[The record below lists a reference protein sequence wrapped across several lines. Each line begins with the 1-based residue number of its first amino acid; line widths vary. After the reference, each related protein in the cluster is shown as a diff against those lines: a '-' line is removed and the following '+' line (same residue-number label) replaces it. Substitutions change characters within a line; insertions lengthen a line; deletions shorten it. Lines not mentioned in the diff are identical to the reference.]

1 MPLASI
7 PSPSQGVWYLGFVP
21 IRAYALCIV
30 LGVIVAVWLSERR
43 WRARGGEAGT
53 IVDIA
58 VPAVIFGLI
67 GGRLYHVITD
77 WQTYFGSR
85 AIKEPYQAL
94 FIWEGGLGIWGAI
107 ALGGVGVWWS
117 VRRRGIS
124 MSAVADTVAP
134 GIAFAQAIGRWGN
147 WFNQE
152 LYGGPTTLPWGLEID
167 VDHGGEPGVLYHPT
181 FLYESIWDLA
191 LGFVLLFAGRR
202 FALHYG
208 RLFALYVAGYT
219 LGRFWIE
226 GLRIDPVGGVDHAVT
241 LLGLRINQW
250 TSIVLFL
257 GALVYLYVTRNK
269 DSVEIVV
276 PPTATYAGPSES
288 GDSETA
294 SSEGDTSASAS
305 DPDSAPSDPSDPDSA
320 SDPAAGSGAAEAA
333 SKSGDAASEGGDGA
347 KETSAAAAET
357 SAADAEAS
365 AAADEDAEA
374 EAPGDGKPA
383 AVSSAA
389 AETPVAE
396 APVAKAS
403 AAETSAAETPAAE
416 DDGTPAES
424 ARAAGD
430 QPSEDV
436 RASDDPAESAPA
448 EDDRVDA
455 DRAEGDVPDP
465 DAVKKEKN
473 SR

>member
-7 PSPSQGVWYLGFVP
+7 PSPSQGVWYLGIIP

-43 WRARGGEAGT
+43 WQARGGQKGT

-85 AIKEPYQAL
+85 AIKEPIQAL

-107 ALGGVGVWWS
+107 SLGALGVWFA
-117 VRRRGIS
+117 VRKRGIS

-152 LYGGPTTLPWGLEID
+152 LYGSPTTLPWGLEID

-181 FLYESIWDLA
+181 FLYESLWDVA

-202 FALHYG
+202 FALHHG

-219 LGRFWIE
+219 AGRFWIE

-241 LLGLRINQW
+241 FLSLRINQW
-250 TSIVLFL
+250 TSIVLFVA
-257 GALVYLYVTRNK
+257 ALAYFWLSRK
-269 DSVEIVV
+269 RDSVEIVAPV
-276 PPTATYAGPSES
+276 DPADPAHPADQADA
-288 GDSETA
+288 DSEDTRDGAAEEPA
-294 SSEGDTSASAS
+294 STDDGEDPPNPRPATETSKDAEAA
-305 DPDSAPSDPSDPDSA
+305 D
-320 SDPAAGSGAAEAA
+320 DPAPATEKATAAEAA
-333 SKSGDAASEGGDGA
+333 DDGVPADEKAADGKATDKKATEAEVTDAPAPAADDAPPADGVG
-347 KETSAAAAET
+347 
-357 SAADAEAS
+357 AADAE
-365 AAADEDAEA
+365 
-374 EAPGDGKPA
+374 
-383 AVSSAA
+383 VV
-389 AETPVAE
+389 T
-396 APVAKAS
+396 
-403 AAETSAAETPAAE
+403 
-416 DDGTPAES
+416 
-424 ARAAGD
+424 
-430 QPSEDV
+430 
-436 RASDDPAESAPA
+436 
-448 EDDRVDA
+448 
-455 DRAEGDVPDP
+455 
-465 DAVKKEKN
+465 KEKN